1 MSNRAHLNSIIK
13 SNFHQ
18 LQNMLME
25 FSQMLK
31 GSVVEQRI
39 YQLPLTKIEDAKDE
53 PEVINIIN
61 IFGNDDEGLAF
72 MQKAFTT
79 LKLDA
84 ITYSTYLAHRYPG
97 YIVLPEDMEHEVN
110 LYIDEINRRKAE
122 FHLSVKAGFSGR
134 QSAHKNL
141 HKLIENVV
149 LLSATRKLRSCNI
162 PIHTLS
168 FYWQHKSIH
177 KAISIEEAKN
187 ILEKSKDNPTF
198 EYAWAHRDE
207 KLDMI
212 QKELE
217 QLNHIPKN
225 HRIVEINQT
234 RTQPF
239 VDLWTRSNQR
249 KSNKK
254 VSTYN
259 ATLPV
264 ILFGEPPRKINNLT
278 DYCREMVQFKDVGHT
293 LINARKS
300 WYAVPEK

>member
-1 MSNRAHLNSIIK
+1 
-13 SNFHQ
+13 
-18 LQNMLME
+18 MLVE

-31 GSVVEQRI
+31 GSVIEQQI
-39 YQLPLTKIEDAKDE
+39 YQLPLTKIEDAKVD
-53 PEVINIIN
+53 PETINIIK
-61 IFGNDDEGLAF
+61 IFSNDDEGLDF
-72 MQKAFTT
+72 LQKAFTT
-79 LKLDA
+79 MKLDA

-97 YIVLPEDMEHEVN
+97 YIVLPETMQREVN

-122 FHLSVKAGFSGR
+122 FHLSVKAGYSGR

-149 LLSATRKLRSCNI
+149 LLSATRNIRSCDI
-162 PIHTLS
+162 PIHTVS

-177 KAISIEEAKN
+177 KVITIEEAKI

-217 QLNHIPKN
+217 HLNHIPNN

-239 VDLWTRSNQR
+239 VDLWTRSNNG

-254 VSTYN
+254 VATYN

-264 ILFGEPPRKINNLT
+264 ILFGEPPQKTNILT
-278 DYCREMVQFKDVGHT
+278 DYHREMVKFKEVAHT
-293 LINARKS
+293 LINTRKS